1 MKPLIMKEDLVQL
14 GGIVSK
20 LDYSKLRKQL
30 QKEGEVPSWYTTA
43 GLQLFYEKYSWQEET
58 VKSRM
63 TSIAETMAKHAPKEY
78 PEWWEEDTYTKGK
91 SWKEVFFNSLWDGFI
106 SPSTPMM
113 GNAGIRKRGTTV
125 SCSGGVVGNNLFDR
139 YDAIT
144 EAAVLTKHSHGT
156 SYSID
161 AWPAEGTKLSR
172 GGRSLGVMPLIRDLI
187 NCMNEVTQGS
197 RRGSLAYSL
206 RPQHGDFEKVLAFL
220 YEETESN
227 NVGWLLDDEFKAG
240 MDNKDEWFL
249 SKWEKMC
256 GVKLPRGKGYF
267 TFIDKCR
274 RHLAEA
280 FKRAGLTFEASN
292 LCQECILPA
301 SKDYTYSCVI
311 LNYNLELYR
320 DWPEHLI
327 FIGQVMS
334 DCNVTEYLE
343 TIDEMS
349 DYDKQAMRKIRKF
362 TSDFR
367 ALGSG
372 VLGWH
377 TLMQKERIVIGDID
391 SFILNGEIFSHIN
404 KQSKEASVW
413 LAVVLGEP
421 EGCKGL
427 GYRNATRLMMPPTKS
442 TAELMAGASEGVGL
456 DTALAF
462 TKQSAGGE
470 FFRINK
476 ILLEIMKE
484 RKVFNDETV
493 MRIAKA
499 RSVQQEDWLTE
510 HEKKV
515 FRTAFEVPM
524 ESYLQLCSQRQPD
537 IDQGQSINLYFT
549 SNDSE
554 EYMSKIHKQAMDDE
568 NVLTLYYIYSMRGAG
583 DIKRAECEMCM

>member
-1 MKPLIMKEDLVQL
+1 M
-14 GGIVSK
+14 SK

-43 GLQLFYEKYSWQEET
+43 GLQLFYEKYSWQQET

-63 TSIAETMAKHAPKEY
+63 TSIAKTMASQAPKLY
-78 PEWWEEDTYTKGK
+78 PSWWEQDTYTQGK
-91 SWKEVFFNSLWDGFI
+91 DWECVFFNAMWEGYI
-106 SPSTPMM
+106 SPSTPM
-113 GNAGIRKRGTTV
+113 GANAGLRKRGTTV

-156 SYSID
+156 SYGID
-161 AWPAEGTKLSR
+161 DWPAEGTKLPR
-172 GGRSLGVMPLIRDLI
+172 GGRSLGVMPLIRDFI

-206 RPQHGDFEKVLAFL
+206 RPQHGDFDKVLAFL

-227 NVGWLLDDEFKAG
+227 NVGWLIDDAFKQQ
-240 MDNKDEWFL
+240 MDEGNPVAH

-267 TFIDKCR
+267 TFISKCR

-280 FKRAGLTFEASN
+280 FKRAGLTFHASN

-301 SKDYTYSCVI
+301 SWEYTYSCVI
-311 LNYNLELYR
+311 LNYNLELYD
-320 DWPEHLI
+320 DWPEHLVQ
-327 FIGQVMS
+327 IGQVMS

-343 TIDEMS
+343 TIEEMS
-349 DYDKQAMRKIRKF
+349 VYDRQAMRKIHKF
-362 TSDFR
+362 TKDFR
-367 ALGSG
+367 SLGSG

-377 TLMQKERIVIGDID
+377 TLMQKRRIVIGDID
-391 SFILNGEIFSHIN
+391 SFALNGEIFSRLN
-404 KQSKEASVW
+404 RDSLEASQW
-413 LAVVLGEP
+413 LAEVLGEP

-427 GYRNATRLMMPPTKS
+427 GIRNATRLMMPPTKS
-442 TAELMAGASEGVGL
+442 TAELMAGASEGIGL
-456 DTALAF
+456 DTAMAF

-476 ILLEIMKE
+476 VLLGIMKE
-484 RKVFNDETV
+484 RKMYNEDVI

-524 ESYLQLCSQRQPD
+524 ESYLQLCSQRQPE

-549 SNDSE
+549 SNDTE
-554 EYMSKIHKQAMDDE
+554 EYMSKIHKQAFDDE
-568 NVLTLYYIYSMRGAG
+568 NILALYYIYSMRGAG

>member
-1 MKPLIMKEDLVQL
+1 M
-14 GGIVSK
+14 SK

-43 GLQLFYEKYSWQEET
+43 GLQLFYEKYSWQQET
-58 VKSRM
+58 VRSRM
-63 TSIAETMAKHAPKEY
+63 TSIAQTMAQHAPTQY
-78 PEWWEEDTYTKGK
+78 PEWWDNDDYTQGK
-91 SWKEVFFNSLWDGFI
+91 TWEQVFFNSLWDGFI

-113 GNAGIRKRGTTV
+113 ANAGVRKRGTTV

-156 SYSID
+156 SYGID
-161 AWPAEGTKLSR
+161 DWPAEGTKLPR
-172 GGRSLGVMPLIRDLI
+172 GGRSLGVMPLIRDFI

-206 RPQHGDFEKVLAFL
+206 RPQHGDFDKVLAFL

-227 NVGWLLDDEFKAG
+227 NVGWLLDDEFKEL
-240 MDNKDEWFL
+240 MDGKDEL
-249 SKWEKMC
+249 AISKWERMC
-256 GVKLPRGKGYF
+256 GVKLPRGKGYY
-267 TFIDKCR
+267 TFISKCR

-280 FKRAGLTFEASN
+280 FKRAGLTFHASN
-292 LCQECILPA
+292 LCQECVLPA
-301 SKDYTYSCVI
+301 SWEYTYSCVI
-311 LNYNLELYR
+311 LNYNLELY
-320 DWPEHLI
+320 DTWPKHLTW
-327 FIGQVMS
+327 IGQTMS
-334 DCNVTEYLE
+334 DCNVTEYLQ
-343 TIDEMS
+343 TIDEMTK
-349 DYDKQAMRKIRKF
+349 YDQQAMRKIRKF
-362 TSDFR
+362 TEDFR
-367 ALGSG
+367 SLGSG

-377 TLMQKERIVIGDID
+377 TLLQKKRIVVGDLD
-391 SFILNGEIFSHIN
+391 SFILNEEIFSRIGN
-404 KQSKEASVW
+404 ESKEVSVW
-413 LAVVLGEP
+413 LASVLGEP

-442 TAELMAGASEGVGL
+442 TAELMAGASEGIGL
-456 DTALAF
+456 DTAMAF

-476 ILLEIMKE
+476 VLLGIMKE
-484 RKVFNDETV
+484 RKVYNQDTI

-499 RSVQQEDWLTE
+499 RSVQQEEWLTE

-524 ESYLQLCSQRQPD
+524 ESYLQLCSQRQKH

-549 SNDSE
+549 SNDTE
-554 EYMSKIHKQAMDDE
+554 EYMSKIHKQAFDDE
-568 NVLTLYYIYSMRGAG
+568 NILALYYIYSMRGAG
-583 DIKRAECEMCM
+583 DIKRADCEMCM

>member
-1 MKPLIMKEDLVQL
+1 MRQHTTNVDLVQL
-14 GGIVSK
+14 GGKVSK

-30 QKEGEVPSWYTTA
+30 QKEGEVPVWYTTA
-43 GLQLFYEKYSWQEET
+43 GLQLFYEKYSWQQET

-63 TSIAETMAKHAPKEY
+63 TSIAKTMASHAPKEY
-78 PEWWEEDTYTKGK
+78 PDWWEEDSYTQGK
-91 SWKEVFFNSLWDGFI
+91 NWEQVFFNTLWDGFI

-113 GNAGIRKRGTTV
+113 ANAGLRKRGTTV

-156 SYSID
+156 SYGID
-161 AWPAEGTKLSR
+161 DWPAEGTELPR
-172 GGRSLGVMPLIRDLI
+172 GGRSLGVMPLIRDFI

-206 RPQHGDFEKVLAFL
+206 RPQHGDFDKVLAFL

-227 NVGWLLDDEFKAG
+227 NVGWLIDDEFKRQ
-240 MDNKDEWFL
+240 MDL
-249 SKWEKMC
+249 GSPVAHGKWERMC

-267 TFIDKCR
+267 TFISKCR

-280 FKRAGLTFEASN
+280 FKRAGLEFHASN

-301 SKDYTYSCVI
+301 SWEYTYSCVI
-311 LNYNLELYR
+311 LNYNLELY
-320 DWPEHLI
+320 DSWPEHLI
-327 FIGQVMS
+327 FVGQTMS
-334 DCNVTEYLE
+334 DCNVSEYLE

-349 DYDKQAMRKIRKF
+349 VYDKQAMRKIRKF
-362 TSDFR
+362 TEDFR
-367 ALGSG
+367 SLGSG

-377 TLMQKERIVIGDID
+377 TLMQKKRIVIGDMD
-391 SFILNGEIFSHIN
+391 SFILNGEIFHKLN
-404 KQSKEASVW
+404 VESKEATQW
-413 LAVVLGEP
+413 LAKVLGEP
-421 EGCKGL
+421 KGCIGL
-427 GYRNATRLMMPPTKS
+427 GIRNATRLMMPPTKS
-442 TAELMAGASEGVGL
+442 TAELMAGASEGIGL
-456 DTALAF
+456 DTAMAF

-484 RKVFNDETV
+484 RKVHNDETV

-499 RSVQQEDWLTE
+499 RSVQQEDWLTD

-524 ESYLQLCSQRQPD
+524 ESYLQLCSQRQSE

-549 SNDSE
+549 SNDTE

-568 NVLTLYYIYSMRGAG
+568 NILALYYIYSMRGAG